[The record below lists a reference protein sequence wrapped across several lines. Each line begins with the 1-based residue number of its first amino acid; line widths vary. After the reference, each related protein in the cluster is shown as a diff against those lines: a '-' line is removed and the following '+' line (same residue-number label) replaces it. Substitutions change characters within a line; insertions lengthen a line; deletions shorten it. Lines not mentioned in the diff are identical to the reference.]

1 MTVLKRCGVRMTV
14 DWSLDLAI
22 RAAGGL
28 LLITCACLLFSLIK
42 ERASEVFGAVRDDLV
57 GNSGVSGAANEASK
71 KEEVGRAA
79 DQSRAVR
86 AAAHVIAIATNRN
99 NVSTEHLLFYDFVT
113 AAARAVIN
121 DPVLAE
127 TIGKQMIPSVWQ
139 EASDAGR
146 RSTYGAN
153 LWPER
158 PNSRHPR

>member
-1 MTVLKRCGVRMTV
+1 MIVLKRCGVRMTV

-28 LLITCACLLFSLIK
+28 LLITCACLLFSLLK
-42 ERASEVFGAVRDDLV
+42 QRVSEFFGTVQGHV
-57 GNSGVSGAANEASK
+57 TGNSGASGNEASK
-71 KEEVGRAA
+71 MKEAVGRAA
-79 DQSRAVR
+79 DQRRAVG
-86 AAAHVIAIATNRN
+86 AAQHVIAIATNRN

-121 DPVLAE
+121 DPALAE
-127 TIGKQMIPSVWQ
+127 TIGKQMVPSVWQ
-139 EASDAGR
+139 EPSDAGR